1 LVELLEFMGI
11 LQVEGFIDW
20 LYEVEIKFLVQERF
34 GIDEGELIT
43 IILKGVSFF
52 IIGIVK
58 KFHKRRGKPKIYD

>member
-1 LVELLEFMGI
+1 MKI

-43 IILKGVSFF
+43 IILKGVTIF
-52 IIGIVK
+52 IIEKVK
-58 KFHKRRGKPKIYD
+58 KKFIKGEENLRFMIGRK